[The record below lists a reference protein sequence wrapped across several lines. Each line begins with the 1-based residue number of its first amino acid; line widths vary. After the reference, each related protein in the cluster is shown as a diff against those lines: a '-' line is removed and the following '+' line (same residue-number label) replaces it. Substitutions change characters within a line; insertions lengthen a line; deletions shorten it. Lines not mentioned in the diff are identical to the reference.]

1 MAIKAF
7 TFGLCTVLSVTL
19 LLTFE
24 AWLAYHRPMITSH
37 DPPPTPIHIK
47 GNGSKLLYVVMGDS
61 TAAGRGA
68 DADRSIAIETARH
81 LAKSHDVTLVNLGA
95 SGARINDLITK
106 QLTETTALNPDVVL
120 LSAGANDVIRFTPD
134 EKIKTD
140 LNFILSALTKNNP
153 NIVIVVPG
161 SGDVGSCP
169 RFEQPLRF
177 IGGLETNRVNRAIE
191 TTTKSFP
198 QVTWIPL
205 ADRTSQIF
213 KQEPSLFSEDKFHP
227 NDRGYAIWVEVFNEG
242 LDKALSH

>member
-140 LNFILSALTKNNP
+140 LNFIPVSYTHLPSNSSDVYPSIVSTAGLTAEK
-153 NIVIVVPG
+153 
-161 SGDVGSCP
+161 
-169 RFEQPLRF
+169 R
-177 IGGLETNRVNRAIE
+177 
-191 TTTKSFP
+191 
-198 QVTWIPL
+198 
-205 ADRTSQIF
+205 
-213 KQEPSLFSEDKFHP
+213 PSLPIEQIRSVAFSKIARSFCV
-227 NDRGYAIWVEVFNEG
+227 AS
-242 LDKALSH
+242 ASASAMS